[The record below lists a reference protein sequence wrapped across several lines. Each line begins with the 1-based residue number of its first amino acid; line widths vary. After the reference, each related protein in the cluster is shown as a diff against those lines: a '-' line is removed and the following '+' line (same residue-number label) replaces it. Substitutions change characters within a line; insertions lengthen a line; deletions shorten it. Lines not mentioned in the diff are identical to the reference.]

1 MKGKKADKKLKM
13 IISTSMSQT
22 MATLGQGQI
31 SFYRQHGFDVDV
43 FAAKGWGEDS
53 IINEGAAYFEVNFV
67 RDLSPVADLRT
78 LWCLFRL
85 LRQRKPDVIQLMTLK
100 PCILGALAG
109 RTAGVPLIIR
119 HKWGNARECNY
130 KGIKRFLLFSADKMS
145 NKLAH
150 RVVAICHRLKES
162 EIKAGAVDEEKA
174 VVYSSGSSNGLDL
187 NRFKR
192 TPELIEKGKK
202 VKEKLG
208 ILPGAPVLGTAM
220 RINIEKGIVELIR
233 VFQTLSENRP
243 NLRLIIIGDYDIRNL
258 PGEDIIDEIK
268 NNPRIY
274 HVGFQAN
281 IEDYYAAMD
290 IFVMPSYREG
300 FCKSNIEAS
309 GMELPVVAT
318 NIIGCSESVRD
329 GVSGILVPSRQTQPL
344 ADAIEELLADKQL
357 ATKLGKQ
364 GRERV
369 ETQFDQKFVWH
380 SQLRDICELLKQKQ
394 IKPPVE
400 PELIGEKTCPLCD
413 SKFSGDK

>member
-1 MKGKKADKKLKM
+1 MVIAVSQA
-13 IISTSMSQT
+13 STMV
-22 MATLGQGQI
+22 TLGRGQVA
-31 SFYRQHGFDVDV
+31 FFREHGFDVDV
-43 FAAKGWGEDS
+43 FAGEDWGTDS
-53 IINEGAAYFEVNFV
+53 IINEGAEYFEVNFV
-67 RDLSPVADLRT
+67 RDLSPFEDVKTTWHLFK
-78 LWCLFRL
+78 LFR
-85 LRQRKPDVIQLMTLK
+85 RRKPDVVQLMTLK
-100 PCILGALAG
+100 PCIFGALAG
-109 RTAGVPLIIR
+109 RIAGVPLIIR
-119 HKWGNARECNY
+119 HKWGNMRECNY
-130 KGIKRFLLFSADKMS
+130 TGIKRFLLFSADKMS

-150 RVVAICHRLKES
+150 RVVVICHKLKES

-187 NRFKR
+187 DRFKR

-208 ILPGAPVLGTAM
+208 ILPGAPVLGTVM

-233 VFQTLSENRP
+233 AFQTLSENRP
-243 NLRLIIIGDYDIRNL
+243 NLCLIIIGDYDIRNL

-281 IEDYYAAMD
+281 TEDYYAAMD

-318 NIIGCSESVRD
+318 DIIGCSESVKD
-329 GVSGILVPSRQTQPL
+329 GVSGLLVQPRQSKPL
-344 ADAIEELLADKQL
+344 ANAIEKLLTDRELAK
-357 ATKLGKQ
+357 KLGKQ